1 MQSTNTLE
9 HSLQEVVELLD
20 SAVRPPE
27 ALRRVPE
34 VGHDEA
40 VLPPTFAGAGTAQ
53 VGGGWGSVMNSAKTV
68 MN

>member
-1 MQSTNTLE
+1 M
-9 HSLQEVVELLD
+9 ELLD

-27 ALRRVPE
+27 ALGRVPE

-68 MN
+68 IN